1 LNIFRYLS
9 IKNNLFKNYNKVKV
23 IFLSIKYGIKI
34 PNIFI
39 KKYNFKE
46 VKWVPKSGRANLGFF
61 ND

>member
-1 LNIFRYLS
+1 LS

-61 ND
+61 KD